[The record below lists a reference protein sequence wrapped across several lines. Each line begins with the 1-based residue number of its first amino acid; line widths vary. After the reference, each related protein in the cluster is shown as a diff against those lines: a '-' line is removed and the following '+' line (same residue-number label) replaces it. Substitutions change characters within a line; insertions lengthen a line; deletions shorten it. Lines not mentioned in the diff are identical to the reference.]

1 MSRIGNKVINVPADV
16 TVNVTA
22 ANFVTVKGPKGEL
35 SFQFTDRVGI
45 NQGNQVITITRKSD
59 VNNDRKL
66 HGTTRAVLANMV
78 TGVTTGFTK
87 QLEIRGVGYRASLE
101 GRVLVINAGYS
112 HLVNLEIPEG
122 VTVTLPKNTD
132 VILTG
137 IDKQVIG
144 EFAAN
149 IRQVR
154 KPEPYK
160 GKGIRYK
167 DENVRRKE
175 GKTAKK

>member
-1 MSRIGNKVINVPADV
+1 MSRIGNKVIHVPAGV

-22 ANFVTVKGPKGEL
+22 DNLVTVKGPKGEL
-35 SFQFTDRVGI
+35 SFQFSDRVAI
-45 NQGNQVITITRKSD
+45 AQHDQEIKVTRESD

-66 HGTTRAVLANMV
+66 HGTTRAVLANMI
-78 TGVTTGFTK
+78 TGVSTGFTK

-101 GRVLVINAGYS
+101 GRTLVINAGYS
-112 HLVNLEIPEG
+112 HLINMEIPAG
-122 VTVTLPKNTD
+122 VEVSLPKNTD
-132 VILTG
+132 VIITG